1 MLCISKHDTKGQ
13 VYKWLAA
20 AQNSFNIKKK
30 KPLLSGFTKDYGHT
44 PKPLFACFYSCKNF
58 SITNQF

>member
-30 KPLLSGFTKDYGHT
+30 KKKLLSGFTKDYGPHT
-44 PKPLFACFYSCKNF
+44 KAFVCMFLKL
-58 SITNQF
+58 